1 MGVLRRRVCW
11 KEGDV
16 ELLVVVLL
24 LVVDE
29 VVVLQEVLQ
38 DAVGVGVVLD
48 VLVNEEDVVAMR
60 GVVEEVRTAWSQ
72 ALLEVDVEV
81 HVEKGQVN
89 EELVQAL
96 VLLADDEHG
105 EKGAVDDVLMLL
117 LAVLDGVVEV
127 DAVKVDE
134 VLIERDL
141 CWSCLSM
148 YWR

>member
-1 MGVLRRRVCW
+1 MTLSCLW
-11 KEGDV
+11 
-16 ELLVVVLL
+16 VLL
-24 LVVDE
+24 RVVDE
-29 VVVLQEVLQ
+29 VVALQEVLQ

-141 CWSCLSM
+141 C
-148 YWR
+148 

>member
-1 MGVLRRRVCW
+1 MGVLRMRVCW
-11 KEGDV
+11 KESDV

-24 LVVDE
+24 RVVDE

-141 CWSCLSM
+141 C
-148 YWR
+148 

>member
-1 MGVLRRRVCW
+1 MSCLW
-11 KEGDV
+11 
-16 ELLVVVLL
+16 VLL
-24 LVVDE
+24 RVVDE
-29 VVVLQEVLQ
+29 VVALQEVLQ

-60 GVVEEVRTAWSQ
+60 GVVEDGRTAWSQ

-89 EELVQAL
+89 EDLVQAL
-96 VLLADDEHG
+96 VLLVDDEHG
-105 EKGAVDDVLMLL
+105 EKGAVDDALMLL

-141 CWSCLSM
+141 C
-148 YWR
+148 

>member
-1 MGVLRRRVCW
+1 MTLSCLW
-11 KEGDV
+11 
-16 ELLVVVLL
+16 VLL
-24 LVVDE
+24 RVVEE
-29 VVVLQEVLQ
+29 VVALQEVLQ